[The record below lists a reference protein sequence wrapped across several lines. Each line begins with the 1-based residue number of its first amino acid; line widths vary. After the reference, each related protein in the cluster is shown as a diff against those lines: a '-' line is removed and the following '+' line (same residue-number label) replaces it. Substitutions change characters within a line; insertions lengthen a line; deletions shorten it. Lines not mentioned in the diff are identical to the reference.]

1 VVSRD
6 SMHVPTAELAERIR
20 AYLAASLAQPPS
32 LESLEEPLP
41 PLPHRATGRQRRAST
56 KVGFSE
62 DPAAKRTIVD
72 VEIFEN
78 PGVAARISRSFAA
91 LGLDIEIAR
100 INTQMRRVDA
110 VFYVGKL
117 DETQQRDLARVLRAN
132 LRTRRP

>member
-1 VVSRD
+1 
-6 SMHVPTAELAERIR
+6 
-20 AYLAASLAQPPS
+20 

-41 PLPHRATGRQRRAST
+41 PLPHRAIGRQRRAST

-72 VEIFEN
+72 VETIEN

-132 LRTRRP
+132 LRTP